1 MNETTNAAIRVT
13 DDRLHVVDRPG
24 EDPPFVMMHGFPDDH
39 HIYDRLAPLFSPR
52 RVIAFDFFGYG
63 QSGRAARTGEQTTP
77 WEDLTAVLDFL
88 ALDEVVLVGHD
99 AAGPVAIDYGL
110 EHPERVL
117 QLVLLDT
124 YFGHAPALRL
134 PEMIRLFADPELAPL
149 ADAIVADPAQ
159 LLWLL
164 NYTARQFFGTDELPP
179 DGITV
184 TSILPQFFPDAD
196 TPDAL
201 AAFRAWTGR
210 LFADLDQQDARIASG
225 QLETA
230 DLPVTLIVGADDAY
244 LGPDLAR
251 HLAEHFPKS
260 DVAIVPHASHWP
272 QWDQPDVVARHLL
285 ALPT

>member
-1 MNETTNAAIRVT
+1 MSLPA
-13 DDRLHVVDRPG
+13 DRLHVVDSPG

-39 HIYDRLAPLFSPR
+39 HIYDRLAPLLSPR

-63 QSGRAARTGEQTTP
+63 QSGRATRTGEQTTP
-77 WEDLTAVLDFL
+77 GEDLTAVLDSL

-99 AAGPVAIDYGL
+99 ASGPVAIEYGL
-110 EHPERVL
+110 EHPARVP

-134 PEMIRLFADPELAPL
+134 PEMIRLFADHELSPL
-149 ADAIVADPAQ
+149 ADAMVADPAQ

-164 NYTARQFFGTDELPP
+164 NHTARQFFGTDELPP

-184 TSILPQFFPDAD
+184 TSILPQFFADAD

-201 AAFRAWTGR
+201 AAFRAWTGT
-210 LFADLDQQDARIASG
+210 LFADLNEQDARIASG
-225 QLETA
+225 QLETT

-244 LGPDLAR
+244 LGPDLAP
-251 HLAEHFPKS
+251 HLADLFAKS
-260 DVAIVPHASHWP
+260 DITIVPDASHWP